1 MVNLIGRVGVDP
13 EIKRFEPNLTLCN
26 LVLAVDRSWPDG
38 FLESRSP
45 SATDASHCNA
55 IALVGRVGNDPRE
68 DYKVFETG
76 SVKCRLNL
84 AVRRWS
90 REEGEQTDW
99 FNIDVWGSLAESV
112 VDRVRK
118 GNLVWVQGAF
128 KIDFWVDRKTS
139 ANRYA
144 PIIVANQVELAEG
157 KRRDPGETESN
168 SGPEG
173 DGPDW
178 FNLELWGKPAEVAER
193 FVKKGSLI
201 GIRGT
206 LKIDTWNGE
215 TGDMRSKPV
224 IRVNQ
229 LDLLGSKRES
239 SAPAVINPYQ

>member
-1 MVNLIGRVGVDP
+1 MSLIGRVGGDP

-26 LVLAVDRSWPDG
+26 LTLAVDRSFPED
-38 FLESRSP
+38 FLQSRSP
-45 SATDASHCNA
+45 SAVDASHCNA
-55 IALVGRVGNDPRE
+55 IALVGRVGNDPKD

-84 AVRRWS
+84 AVRRWTP
-90 REEGEQTDW
+90 REGEQTDW

-112 VDRVRK
+112 VDRIRK
-118 GNLVWVQGAF
+118 GNLIWVQGAF

-144 PIIVANQVELAEG
+144 PTIVANQVELAEG
-157 KRRDPGETESN
+157 KRRDLGEIDAHGGLES
-168 SGPEG
+168 
-173 DGPDW
+173 DQPDW
-178 FNLELWGKPAEVAER
+178 FNLELWGKQAEVAER

-201 GIRGT
+201 GVKGS

-215 TGDMRSKPV
+215 SGDMRSKPV

-229 LDLLGSKRES
+229 LELLGSKRES